1 MTESYGVTGQP
12 LEVLLVE
19 DSPGDV
25 RLTQEALKDAKVH
38 INLQVARDGIDAMA
52 SLMREGEYA
61 NTPRPDLILL
71 DLNLPKKDGREVLKE
86 IKENPELK
94 SIPVVVLTTSASE
107 ADILRSYMLHAN
119 CYITKPVNLDG
130 FLTVVRSID
139 SFWLSVVKLPPIQAY
154 DN

>member
-1 MTESYGVTGQP
+1 MMESNGTSGQP

-38 INLQVARDGIDAMA
+38 INLRVVRDGMDAMA
-52 SLMREGEYA
+52 FLMREGEYA
-61 NTPRPDLILL
+61 TTPRPDLILL

-107 ADILRSYMLHAN
+107 ADILRSYLLHAN

-130 FLTVVRSID
+130 FLTVVKSID
-139 SFWLSVVKLPPIQAY
+139 SFWLSIVKLPPHRGL
-154 DN
+154 

>member
-1 MTESYGVTGQP
+1 MMESSRTSAQP

-38 INLQVARDGIDAMA
+38 INLRVVRDGIDAMA
-52 SLMREGEYA
+52 FLMREGDYA
-61 NTPRPDLILL
+61 NAPRPDLILL
-71 DLNLPKKDGREVLKE
+71 DLNLPRKDGREVLKE

-94 SIPVVVLTTSASE
+94 SIPVVILTTSASE
-107 ADILRSYMLHAN
+107 ADILRSYLLHAN

-130 FLTVVRSID
+130 FLTVVKSID
-139 SFWLSVVKLPPIQAY
+139 SFWLSVVKLPP
-154 DN
+154 NPGL

>member
-1 MTESYGVTGQP
+1 MMEWNGTNGQP

-38 INLQVARDGIDAMA
+38 INLHVVRDGMDAMA
-52 SLMREGEYA
+52 FLMREGEYA
-61 NTPRPDLILL
+61 TTPRPDLILL
-71 DLNLPKKDGREVLKE
+71 DLNLPRKDGREVLKE

-107 ADILRSYMLHAN
+107 ADILRSYLLHAN

-130 FLTVVRSID
+130 FLTVVKSID
-139 SFWLSVVKLPPIQAY
+139 SFWLSIVKLPPHRGL
-154 DN
+154 